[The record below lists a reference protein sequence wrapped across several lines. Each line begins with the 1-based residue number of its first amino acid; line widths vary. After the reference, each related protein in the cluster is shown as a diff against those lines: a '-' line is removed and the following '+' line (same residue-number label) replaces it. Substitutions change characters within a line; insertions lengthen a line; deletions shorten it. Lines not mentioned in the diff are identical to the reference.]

1 MTITVR
7 ASTYETFL
15 KLKQLGLTEK
25 EMNEITETVTKASIH
40 DESFGKNPCI

>member
-25 EMNEITETVTKASIH
+25 EVNEITEKVCDVIQ
-40 DESFGKNPCI
+40 DREE

>member
-1 MTITVR
+1 MTITVK

-25 EMNEITETVTKASIH
+25 EMNEITEKVGEVIQ
-40 DESFGKNPCI
+40 DREE